1 MPAVGVGTPE
11 VGAAVGGGQQG
22 AAHERAAADQATA
35 GGEGDEQEEGEED
48 GRGVA
53 GDPLEAGEA
62 LLGHR
67 VVAVLAGRVQ
77 DAAAAVP
84 AGGGGVGVAVAA
96 EVAGELFRVGPQG
109 GPGRGE
115 ERAQFGCGDG
125 GAAAGPA
132 GGEEAAGAE
141 QGGEEAG
148 DLVDGL
154 ARGLADEVGEGA
166 QHGAEQDAQQDVG
179 QGAAGAVGE
188 DRVDGA
194 GLVDAVR
201 AGRGASGAVNGA
213 AFAGGGLGVAQDGVG
228 CDEDGVAG
236 ALGAPAQVDVVA
248 HQGQAPVEAAEVVV
262 DVAADQHAGAGDGED
277 GADLVVLALVLL
289 AAVEAGPAAAA
300 AGDGDAGFEELL
312 LVVPAAELGADDGG
326 VGVLLGDAE
335 QFGEG
340 VGFGGAVVV
349 QEPEPLDGFAV
360 GEVGEVVRVVAP
372 GAADGVPAAG
382 ALEVREVLGGERARG
397 AGGFVDRGAES
408 GAAGEVQD
416 AVVAEGLG
424 EQPRGVVGAAGV
436 GGDVVLRG
444 AFLPQEAGEC
454 PGQPAG
460 AVVGDENRGD
470 DVPGELGC
478 GWGLVGGRRLAVQG
492 HRGTGPPAG
501 GPGVVCPRRL
511 LDSAP
516 P

>member
-1 MPAVGVGTPE
+1 MPAVGVDAPQFE
-11 VGAAVGGGQQG
+11 AAGGRGQEG
-22 AAHERAAADQATA
+22 AAHEGAAADQGAA
-35 GGEGDEQEEGEED
+35 GREGDQKEESEEEG
-48 GRGVA
+48 GGVA
-53 GDPLEAGEA
+53 RDPLEACEA
-62 LLGHR
+62 LGLL

-84 AGGGGVGVAVAA
+84 AGGGGVGGAVAA
-96 EVAGELFRVGPQG
+96 EVAGELVGVGPQG
-109 GPGRGE
+109 GSRRGE
-115 ERAQFGCGDG
+115 ELAQFGGGDG
-125 GAAAGPA
+125 GAAAGLA
-132 GGEEAAGAE
+132 GGEEASGAQ

-154 ARGLADEVGEGA
+154 AGGLADQVGEGA

-201 AGRGASGAVNGA
+201 AGAGAAGAVDGA
-213 AFAGGGLGVAQDGVG
+213 AFAGGGLGVAHDGVG
-228 CDEDGVAG
+228 GDEDGVAG

-248 HQGQAPVEAAEVVV
+248 HEGQAPVEAAEFVV
-262 DVAADQHAGAGDGED
+262 DVAAHEHAGGGDGQD
-277 GADLVVLALVLL
+277 GADLVVLALVLF
-289 AAVEAGPAAAA
+289 AAVEAGPAAPA

-312 LVVPAAELGADDGG
+312 LVVPAAELGADDRG
-326 VGVLLGDAE
+326 VGVLVGDAE

-340 VGFGGAVVV
+340 VRFGGAVVV
-349 QEPEPLDGFAV
+349 EEPEPLDGFAV
-360 GEVGEVVRVVAP
+360 GQVGEVVGVVAP

-382 ALEVREVLGGERARG
+382 ALEVREVLGGQGARG
-397 AGGFVDRGAES
+397 AGGFVDCGAES
-408 GAAGEVQD
+408 GAAGQVQD
-416 AVVAEGLG
+416 VVVAEGLG
-424 EQPRGVVGAAGV
+424 EQPRGLVGAAGV

-444 AFLPQEAGEC
+444 AFLAEEAGER

-460 AVVGDENRGD
+460 AVVGDEDRGD

-478 GWGLVGGRRLAVQG
+478 DGRLVGGRRLAVQG